1 MWVPIV
7 IFASYALWGSPPVD
21 RAGNVTKSKI
31 KALRQPV
38 KKAPTMLHHRAMTPV
53 QTDISKAVR
62 WGSRSAPPEP
72 QSCDTLYYDDGSA
85 ANAYACYDGGNGF
98 GVKFSALGSTTIYGA
113 LLYFWGTG
121 WPVPGGNSAGIRIY
135 DNDSQGG
142 LPGTVL
148 YEDLSLTITRGA

>member
-1 MWVPIV
+1 MWMSIV
-7 IFASYALWGSPPVD
+7 IFASYVLWGSPPVD

-31 KALRQPV
+31 LQQPV
-38 KKAPTMLHHRAMTPV
+38 KKVSTILHYRAMTPV
-53 QTDISKAVR
+53 KTDVTEVAQ
-62 WGSRSAPPEP
+62 WGSRSAPPES
-72 QSCDTLYYDDGSA
+72 QSCDTLYYDDGTAASA
-85 ANAYACYDGGNGF
+85 YVFYHSGNGF